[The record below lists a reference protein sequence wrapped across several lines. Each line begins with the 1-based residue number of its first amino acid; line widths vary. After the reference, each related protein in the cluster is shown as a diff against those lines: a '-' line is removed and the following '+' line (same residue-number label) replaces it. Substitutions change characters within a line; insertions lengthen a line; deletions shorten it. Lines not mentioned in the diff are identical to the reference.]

1 MFVLMTNIFPEFSK
15 ERRPGSGNMIVEDL
29 AEILF
34 SKHEFKVYYFL
45 IFAKIAERKVL
56 T

>member
-1 MFVLMTNIFPEFSK
+1 MFVLMTKIFPEFSK
-15 ERRPGSGNMIVEDL
+15 ERRPGSGNVTVEDL
-29 AEILF
+29 AEFLF
-34 SKHEFKVYYFL
+34 SKQEFKVYYIL